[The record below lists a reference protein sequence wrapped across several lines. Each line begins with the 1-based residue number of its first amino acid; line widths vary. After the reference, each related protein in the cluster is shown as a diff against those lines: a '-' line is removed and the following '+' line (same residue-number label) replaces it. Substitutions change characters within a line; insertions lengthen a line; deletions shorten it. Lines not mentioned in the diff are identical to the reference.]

1 MTKSLVIDCE
11 TTGLLLPSVSDL
23 NDQPRIIEF
32 GAVVIQ
38 DGDVVQSYNQ
48 LINPGFDIETVIT
61 KITGITNDDL
71 KGKPKFSDVADE
83 IYAMFEGAEMVIA
96 HNVEFDSTMVRNEF
110 KRMNRDIVM
119 PELVCTVQE
128 FYHIY
133 GRRMKLTELYR
144 YFLKKELKQ
153 THRALD
159 DVEALV
165 EILQHINYW
174 S

>member
-38 DGDVVQSYNQ
+38 DGDVVQRYNQ

-71 KGKPKFSDVADE
+71 KGKPKFPEVADE

-96 HNVEFDSTMVRNEF
+96 HNVEFDSTMVHNEF
-110 KRMNRDIVM
+110 KRLGRSIDFPDLI
-119 PELVCTVQE
+119 CTVQE
-128 FYHIY
+128 FYHVY
-133 GRRMKLTELYR
+133 GRRMKLPELYR
-144 YFLKKELKQ
+144 HFLKKELKQ
-153 THRALD
+153 THRAID

-165 EILQHINYW
+165 EILQHIKYW